1 MSTGE
6 FVESQRENPKDGAV
20 SAVDRFTNANNI
32 VLGLSIIG
40 AVVIAIVGLVPQCP
54 VWEGAYCYDSD
65 KVNNLTLTAIGL
77 AYAIVSWWIWA
88 FGQLVSARVA
98 LAADQAK

>member
-1 MSTGE
+1 MSSEE
-6 FVESQRENPKDGAV
+6 FVNFKPENPKEGAV
-20 SAVDRFTNANNI
+20 SAVERFTNANNV
-32 VLGLSIIG
+32 VLALSLIG
-40 AVVIAIVGLVPQCP
+40 AMVVAIVGLVPQCP
-54 VWEGAYCYDSD
+54 VWEGASCYDSD

>member
-1 MSTGE
+1 MSTE
-6 FVESQRENPKDGAV
+6 DFANAQRESPKQGAD
-20 SAVDRFTNANNI
+20 SAVNRFTSANSV
-32 VLGLSIIG
+32 VLVLSLIGSII
-40 AVVIAIVGLVPQCP
+40 VAIVGLVPQCP

-65 KVNNLTLTAIGL
+65 KVNNLTLTAVGL
-77 AYAIVSWWIWA
+77 AYGVVSWWIYS